1 MDLYRIVGVN
11 MIDTLILYFKHFP
24 SLLHLAKAKVKETW
38 KYDVILFL
46 IQLIIISIIIGVMYL
61 FNTEEIEKA
70 QWIYRM
76 IAFYTFVTIAYIIYK
91 SFKLYNYDYLIAKS
105 FQLTPIIT
113 PILNALIGAIIICV
127 LSLITSIFKPVNLET
142 SVISFVYFILMS
154 IIFIV
159 FISITLGLLTLISKK
174 VFKFYVIAIIVLFFL
189 VPIIFI
195 PNNKAN
201 MIDQILKI
209 NPLYYLIDGLSSS
222 IVFGA
227 VNMYNIVYHIYF
239 IAFLV
244 LIGVINFILTRL
256 VAHKKYEYF

>member
-11 MIDTLILYFKHFP
+11 MIDKLILYFKHFP
-24 SLLHLAKAKVKETW
+24 SLLHLAKAKVKDTW
-38 KYDVILFL
+38 KHDAILFL
-46 IQLIIISIIIGVMYL
+46 IQLIIIGIVIGLMYF
-61 FNTEEIEKA
+61 FNMEEVEKA

-76 IAFYTFVTIAYIIYK
+76 ITFCAFVTITYIIYK
-91 SFKLYNYDYLIAKS
+91 SFKLYNQDYLIAKS

-113 PILNALIGAIIICV
+113 PIINALIGAIIIYV

-142 SVISFVYFILMS
+142 SFISFVYFMLMT

-159 FISITLGLLTLISKK
+159 FISITLGLLILISKK
-174 VFKFYVIAIIVLFFL
+174 VFKLYVIGTVVLFFL

-195 PNNKAN
+195 PNDKAN
-201 MIDQILKI
+201 IINQILKI

-227 VNMYNIVYHIYF
+227 INMYNIVYHIYF
-239 IAFLV
+239 IVFLI
-244 LIGVINFILTRL
+244 LIGVINFVLTRI
-256 VAHKKYEYF
+256 VAHKKYKYI

>member
-1 MDLYRIVGVN
+1 MDLYRIVGAN
-11 MIDTLILYFKHFP
+11 MIDKLILYFKHFS
-24 SLLHLAKAKVKETW
+24 SLLHLAKAKVKDTW
-38 KYDVILFL
+38 KYDAIIFL
-46 IQLIIISIIIGVMYL
+46 IQLIIISIVIGMMYL
-61 FNTEEIEKA
+61 FNTEEIEKS

-76 IAFYTFVTIAYIIYK
+76 IAFCTFVTIAYIIYK
-91 SFKLYNYDYLIAKS
+91 SFKLYSYDYLIAKS

-113 PILNALIGAIIICV
+113 PIINALIGIIIICV

-142 SVISFVYFILMS
+142 SFISFVYFMLMT

-174 VFKFYVIAIIVLFFL
+174 VLKLYVIGTVVLFFL

-195 PNNKAN
+195 PNDNAN

-239 IAFLV
+239 IAFLI

-256 VAHKKYEYF
+256 VAHKKYKYI